1 MRDRSQ
7 RIQKLTLLGLCAAVA
22 LLLSYVEALFPPLY
36 AAVPGI
42 KIGLPNVAIIFVLY
56 RFGVGNAATVSLIRL
71 LIVSMLFGN
80 TMTFAYSLAGACLS
94 LLVMALLKRLN
105 FLSAVGVSVA
115 GGVCHNI
122 GQILVAMLLLDTAEI
137 GYYMIVLAFTGT
149 ISGIFV
155 GLCGA
160 FLIKR
165 LPDKKI

>member
-56 RFGVGNAATVSLIRL
+56 RFGVGNAATVSLISL

-80 TMTFAYSLAGACLS
+80 TMTFAY
-94 LLVMALLKRLN
+94 MWIK
-105 FLSAVGVSVA
+105 
-115 GGVCHNI
+115 
-122 GQILVAMLLLDTAEI
+122 
-137 GYYMIVLAFTGT
+137 VLQSTVT
-149 ISGIFV
+149 E
-155 GLCGA
+155 
-160 FLIKR
+160 R
-165 LPDKKI
+165 N